1 MASTRRLAILALA
14 AASLA
19 AAGAPPPPLAAQET
33 HRAILVDK
41 LDAELTRLAESFR
54 GVAGI
59 RAVDLVSG
67 ETFSVDADLVFPQG
81 SAIKIPLLLEL
92 FRRETEAPGFLEQ
105 RRTLTDA
112 VRTGG
117 SGVLQYLG
125 DGGTEMS
132 LEDLA
137 VFMIVYSDNTATNL
151 LVDAVGMEAINA
163 LMADLDAPHTRFQ
176 RKMIRPEASV
186 RGEENLSTPAEAAA
200 LMVRIAGCDLPL
212 SPAACARVK
221 EILTL
226 PKGGAFR
233 DPVPAS
239 VPVAWKPGG
248 VEGVATAWG
257 IVGLPDRPYV
267 LTVMTNYGGDGDAL
281 IRAVQSAVYDH
292 FSRLDRS
299 TDHGVRVPLRVLPE
313 SRRQRGSGGGAP

>member
-1 MASTRRLAILALA
+1 MGSTRRLATLVLA

-19 AAGAPPPPLAAQET
+19 AAALPGPLAAQDT

-41 LDAELTRLAESFR
+41 LDAELARLAQAFH
-54 GVAGI
+54 GVAGLQ
-59 RAVDLVSG
+59 AVDLVSG

-92 FRRETEAPGFLEQ
+92 FRRETESPGFLAQ
-105 RRTLTDA
+105 RRAITDA

-117 SGVLQYLG
+117 SGVLQHLG

-151 LVDAVGMEAINA
+151 LVDAVGMDAVNA
-163 LMADLDAPHTRFQ
+163 FMAELGAPRTLFQ
-176 RKMIRPEASV
+176 RKMIRPDASV

-212 SPAACARVK
+212 SAPACARVK

-233 DPVPAS
+233 DPVPSS

-281 IRAVQSAVYDH
+281 IRAVQSAVYDY

-299 TDHGVRVPLRVLPE
+299 TDYGVRVPLRVLPE
-313 SRRQRGSGGGAP
+313 SRRQRSGGGSE